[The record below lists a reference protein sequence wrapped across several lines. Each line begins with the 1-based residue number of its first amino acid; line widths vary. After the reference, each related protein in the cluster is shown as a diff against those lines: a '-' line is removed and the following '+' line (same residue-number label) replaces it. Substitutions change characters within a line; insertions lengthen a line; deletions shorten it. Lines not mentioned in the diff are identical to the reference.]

1 MKTHNRTPLFF
12 LSLFYLIFTF
22 SQGFAFVP
30 LEPNK
35 FIYFENQSYQIK
47 EEETLV
53 DLAVKFNIGYTHLVL
68 ANPEVDPWIPP
79 PGKEII
85 LPYQILIPEEF
96 LLKDK
101 AYILINLPE
110 MRLYY
115 FRTNSFKVYPIGI
128 GDEGKLPPL
137 GKYIITRKQE
147 KPFWYP
153 PPSIRAEDPT
163 LPKVVPPGP
172 DNPMGDYAL
181 YLNKGLYAIH
191 GTNKP
196 ESIGRRTTHG
206 CIRLYPE
213 DIKTLWQIVPLNLLV
228 YIIYEP
234 FKIALMEDKIYLQ
247 AFPDIETLISNP
259 FIYILNK
266 LDKLT
271 ASKGMTYQIN
281 LLVLE
286 KILEKPDGLVH
297 EIGKLKKLSSYFRNP

>member
-1 MKTHNRTPLFF
+1 MKTHKISPLFF
-12 LSLFYLIFTF
+12 FSIFYLIFTF
-22 SQGFAFVP
+22 SQGLAFIP

-47 EEETLV
+47 EGETLV

-68 ANPEVDPWIPP
+68 ANPEVDPWVPP

-85 LPYQILIPEEF
+85 LPFQILIPEEF

-101 AYILINLPE
+101 EYILINLPE

-115 FRTNSFKVYPIGI
+115 FRNNSFKVYPIGI

-137 GKYIITRKQE
+137 GKYIIKRKQE

-172 DNPMGDYAL
+172 DNPMGEYAL
-181 YLNKGLYAIH
+181 YLDRGLYAIH

-206 CIRLYPE
+206 CFRLYPE
-213 DIKTLWQIVPLNLLV
+213 DIKRLWEFVPLGLPV
-228 YIIYEP
+228 YIVYEP
-234 FKIALMEDKIYLQ
+234 FKIVLMADKIYLQ
-247 AFPDIETLISNP
+247 AFPDAENLISNP
-259 FIYILNK
+259 FLYLLNK

-281 LLVLE
+281 LLQLE
-286 KILEKPDGLVH
+286 KILAKPDGLVH
-297 EIGKLKKLSSYFRNP
+297 EIGKLKNLSPLFSNP